1 VTLERLGGILLGV
14 AALVG
19 VIVLLTTRD
28 RSTLRAPSGPGIQLP
43 DLGNSRAA
51 PGGAPRSSAAALP
64 TSGPHA
70 AVAVQRDG
78 VRLTRDQVLRALELG
93 DVVLVYR
100 SASAERALRG
110 LAKAMAAPFSPT
122 LASAGD
128 AVVLD
133 HDPHYAGVTALAW
146 RHVLHA
152 QSPAD
157 PALRDFVSYWLGL
170 GARRH

>member
-1 VTLERLGGILLGV
+1 VTLERVGGILLGV

-19 VIVLLTTRD
+19 VVALLTTRD

-51 PGGAPRSSAAALP
+51 PPSPGAAPPA
-64 TSGPHA
+64 SGPHA
-70 AVAVQRDG
+70 PVPVQRDG
-78 VRLTRDQVLRALELG
+78 VRLSADQVLRALELG

-100 SASAERALRG
+100 SPSAEPVLRAL
-110 LAKAMAAPFSPT
+110 ADTAAAPFSPV
-122 LASAGD
+122 LAAAGD

-133 HDPHYAGVTALAW
+133 HDPRYRGVTALAW

-152 QSPAD
+152 RSAAD
-157 PALRDFVSYWLGL
+157 PALGGFVSYWLGL
-170 GARRH
+170 GARHH